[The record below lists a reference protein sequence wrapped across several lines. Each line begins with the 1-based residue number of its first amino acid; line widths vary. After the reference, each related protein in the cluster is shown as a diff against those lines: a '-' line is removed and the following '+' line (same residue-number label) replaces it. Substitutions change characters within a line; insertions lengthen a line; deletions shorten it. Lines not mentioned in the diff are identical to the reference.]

1 MDFWVQRL
9 PEGVQVTQLYMSLY
23 TQLYLTQLQNTIVH
37 LNRTHHYEIITH
49 HYAIITHHYVIIT
62 HHYVINTH
70 HYVITQNTAL
80 TPVRDRRFAP
90 YVILSF

>member
-49 HYAIITHHYVIIT
+49 HYAIITHHYVI
-62 HHYVINTH
+62 NTH

>member
-1 MDFWVQRL
+1 MGHKKKLVSETPR
-9 PEGVQVTQLYMSLY
+9 GVVGNPIIHEP
-23 TQLYLTQLQNTIVH
+23 LYLTQLQNTIVH

-49 HYAIITHHYVIIT
+49 HYAIIT